1 VSLHRFAVLGVSWN
15 VSFMTQSGSFFHF
28 VLIVH
33 AHQPSGNFE
42 HVFEE
47 CYQNS
52 YNPFLSLVE
61 KHPKIRLALH
71 YSGPL
76 LLWIEKKHPEY
87 FERLRTRVA
96 AGQVELIGG
105 GFYEPILISIPEAD
119 RQEQITRLAYY
130 IEKHFGKRP
139 TGAWLAER
147 VWEPQL
153 PSSLAG
159 ANVGYTLVDDL
170 PFLAAGFEPHELF
183 GPYIA
188 EDCGKSVWLFP
199 GLKELRYLIPF
210 RKVEESIVYFREAAK
225 SHPGGTA
232 AFGDDMEKF
241 GVWPGTFQ
249 HCYAEGWLTDFFTAL
264 EENADWLQTIT
275 PSECIASHVPLGRAD
290 LPTASYA
297 EMMEWVLPT
306 PTRLRYFVL
315 HKEFAARPD
324 VLEFLR
330 GAGWR
335 GFFRKYAESN
345 LLHKKM
351 LRVSACV
358 AAVPPRRSSSEHT
371 AQVQEARDRLLR
383 GQGNDAYWHGVFGG
397 LYAPHLRTEIWRNLV
412 RAETIVDQLTPG
424 GSVPRVE
431 FLDYDSD
438 GDSELLFS
446 APEYQALL
454 KPSDGATLS
463 AFDFRPSSAT
473 LINSVQRRPEAYH
486 ARLREMAATPATPIS
501 STAVSIHDQVRV
513 KEPNLERFL
522 QYDRFSR
529 HSFRLLFFD
538 PSRTL
543 GDYTKLQLSEL
554 AGPAAGGFEIRH
566 SSANHALLELEQTL
580 PGFAVEPAT
589 PPRLVITKHFLF
601 GPAPQGCEVSCDISF
616 TLSSTLAIP
625 FRFGVESVLNL
636 LAPADADRFFETPKG
651 RQNLRFTGTLP
662 APLLRME
669 DGWQRLRITV
679 HAPGSEEFWI
689 APIETVSESEGGFER
704 VYQGSQIL
712 ALWRPDLTKKTSFSA
727 RLMWRVESF

>member
-1 VSLHRFAVLGVSWN
+1 
-15 VSFMTQSGSFFHF
+15 MTPTVPTFHV

-52 YNPFLSLVE
+52 YNAFLSLIE

-76 LLWIEKKHPEY
+76 LLWIGKNHPEY
-87 FERLRTRVA
+87 LERLKTLVA
-96 AGQVELIGG
+96 SGQVELMGG

-119 RQEQITRLAYY
+119 RNEQITRLADY

-153 PSSLAG
+153 PSTLAG
-159 ANVGYTLVDDL
+159 ASVAYTLVDDL
-170 PFLAAGFEPHELF
+170 PFLAAGFEPQELF

-210 RKVEESIVYFREAAK
+210 RKVEESITYFKDAAK
-225 SHPGGTA
+225 LHPGGVA

-249 HCYAEGWLTDFFTAL
+249 HCYTEGWLAEFFAAL
-264 EENADWLQTIT
+264 EENFEWLKTVT
-275 PSECIASHVPLGRAD
+275 PSECMRAHKPLGRAD

-306 PTRLRYFVL
+306 NTRLRFYAL
-315 HKEFAARPD
+315 QKEFSARPD
-324 VLEFLR
+324 LLTFVR
-330 GAGWR
+330 GGGWR
-335 GFFRKYAESN
+335 GFFRKYPESN

-358 AAVPPRRSSSEHT
+358 AAVPPRRSSPEHT
-371 AQVQEARDRLLR
+371 AHVQEARDQLLR

-397 LYAPHLRTEIWRNLV
+397 LYAPHLRTELWRNLV
-412 RAETIVDQLTPG
+412 RAETLVDQLTPG
-424 GSVPRVE
+424 ASLPRVE
-431 FLDYDSD
+431 FLDYDAD

-463 AFDFRPSSAT
+463 AFDFRPCAAT

-486 ARLREMAATPATPIS
+486 SRLREAASMTPS
-501 STAVSIHDQVRV
+501 SGGAVSIHDQVRV

-522 QYDRFSR
+522 RYDRFSR

-538 PSRTL
+538 PSRTS
-543 GDYTKLQLSEL
+543 GDYETLQLNEL
-554 AGPAAGGFEIRH
+554 AGPAAGNFEIHH
-566 SSANHALLELEQTL
+566 SSANHADLVFAQALPEFAKDPANPPHLE
-580 PGFAVEPAT
+580 
-589 PPRLVITKHFLF
+589 ITKHFLF
-601 GPAPQGCEVSCDISF
+601 GPAPQGCEVSCDISL
-616 TLSSTLAIP
+616 TLSAPLRAP
-625 FRFGVESVLNL
+625 MCFGVESVINL
-636 LAPADADRFFETPKG
+636 LAPTEPDRFFETPDG
-651 RQNLRFTGTLP
+651 RQNLRYGGAVAGP
-662 APLLRME
+662 VLRME
-669 DGWQRLRITV
+669 DGWQRLRLTL
-679 HAPGSEEFWI
+679 HAPVSDEFWV

-712 ALWRPDLTKKTSFSA
+712 ALWRPDLTRKISFSA
-727 RLMWRVESF
+727 RLLWRIESF